1 MASALF
7 TDPGIASA
15 ASTLSRAI
23 AADDPYKDLA
33 NLGSASANIELGLQR
48 RQQTEGD
55 LAASNFLADPANAHF
70 FDTAEGRTRMA
81 SFMMRGDPARL
92 AQFGNLNRA
101 LAIPEYG
108 PTDPR
113 SAAFFQGAGGD
124 YRATGMGAREHET
137 ADTARNATTAG
148 AHVAAAL
155 GSARITAAQ
164 REAEYLRDPRKAG
177 DIIPPAE
184 RKRWGIPDVVTPGVP
199 VLEGSTESTTP
210 SVTGPQGP
218 FAFPTNPVIAGGATG
233 FINTGNVLNA
243 DGTVRAPA
251 VLQGQPTTSEQV
263 RARTVEPLI
272 AEAVANM
279 TPEQRIA
286 AGNEALQSPTVAAA
300 NIRTKGLVEAAK
312 ARAAAVAA
320 KGPNNLTGMRAK
332 LVADQLEAAL
342 AQPGL
347 TDEQKQQLTNEADAK
362 LNEIDK
368 EHSLNSG
375 TYQAALAS
383 ANSRR
388 DVATMANA
396 TRNRIADQSVA
407 AKLKIADDVINQKG
421 VALDAQ
427 ERMSDAKYAWLRER
441 QEATTQAA
449 IDAADQRHLAKMEEI
464 AAAAA
469 GRASNTTPKP
479 LDTRQ
484 DASLKQLLAE
494 QLLPAIG
501 QNVPAG
507 KDVASPFLI
516 GKMNAD
522 QRAAHEQLY
531 NRASELLSSNTVK
544 SVAEAV
550 ARAKQDLGFA
560 TSDVPGS
567 IYGSTKSFK
576 LNAPPAAAPAP
587 TTAPTTTGAPVKRM
601 RNPATGKTVIW
612 NGTAWV
618 PE

>member
-148 AHVAAAL
+148 AHVAAAV
-155 GSARITAAQ
+155 GAARIAAAQ
-164 REAEYLRDPRKAG
+164 REAESLRHPGRPG
-177 DIIPPAE
+177 DIIPVADQP
-184 RKRWGIPDVVTPGVP
+184 RFGIPAPQIP
-199 VLEGSTESTTP
+199 VLEGSTET
-210 SVTGPQGP
+210 SVAGPRGP
-218 FAFPTNPVIAGGATG
+218 FMLPSDATVAGGATRFDSTG
-233 FINTGNVLNA
+233 FFLNP
-243 DGTVRAPA
+243 DGTVKSPTQLRGP
-251 VLQGQPTTSEQV
+251 PTTTEQV
-263 RARTVEPLI
+263 RATTIEPLMT
-272 AEAVANM
+272 EAVAAM
-279 TPEQRIA
+279 SPEQRQA
-286 AGNEALQSPTVAAA
+286 AGAQALQSPTVAAA
-300 NIRTKGLVEAAK
+300 EIRTKGAIEAAK
-312 ARAAAVAA
+312 TRAAALMA
-320 KGPNNLTGMRAK
+320 KGGNSITGLRAK
-332 LVADQLEAAL
+332 LVTDQLEASL

-347 TDEQKQQLTNEADAK
+347 TDEQKQQLTAEASAKLDSIDREHGAASGTVQAQTISADA
-362 LNEIDK
+362 
-368 EHSLNSG
+368 
-375 TYQAALAS
+375 
-383 ANSRR
+383 RR
-388 DVATMANA
+388 DIATMSNA

-407 AKLKIADDVINQKG
+407 AKLKIADDVIAQKG
-421 VALDAQ
+421 VALDVQ
-427 ERMSDAKYAWLRER
+427 ERMSNAKLEWLQER
-441 QEATTQAA
+441 QGAQDASA
-449 IDAADQRHLAKMEEI
+449 LAQIDARHLAKMEEI

-501 QNVPAG
+501 QPVPAG

-522 QRAAHEQLY
+522 QRAAHEHLY

-560 TSDVPGS
+560 TSDVPGTL
-567 IYGSTKSFK
+567 YGSTKSFK